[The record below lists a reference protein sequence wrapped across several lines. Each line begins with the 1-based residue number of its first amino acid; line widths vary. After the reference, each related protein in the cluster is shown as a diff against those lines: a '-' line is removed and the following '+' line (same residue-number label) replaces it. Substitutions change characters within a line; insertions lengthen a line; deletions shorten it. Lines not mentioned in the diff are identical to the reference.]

1 MYPENFKNCDTCSH
15 KGRQIFIVGSQR
27 FSSEVLGYFI
37 GKNTPAQWQ
46 VVKHLND
53 IPPLND
59 CPSSTPRLIF
69 FDCYGLDATELLR
82 MLLED
87 ATHLLRHDV
96 LALFN
101 LSRTVTV
108 QLELLQLGVA
118 GFFYEDEQAEQLL
131 KGICAL
137 NSGEMWV
144 SRSLMMEYIS
154 KQAREAPRPTQS
166 AVRLTRREK
175 DILSLIADGA
185 SNDMIAAR
193 LFVSPHTVKT
203 HIYNTFKKIGVK
215 NRVQAVLWANR
226 HLL

>member
-1 MYPENFKNCDTCSH
+1 MHPEDFKNCDTCPH
-15 KGRQIFIVGSQR
+15 KGRSIFIVGSRR
-27 FSSEVLGYFI
+27 FSTEVLGYFI
-37 GKNTPAQWQ
+37 GKNTPARWQ
-46 VVKHLND
+46 VVKHFKE
-53 IPPLND
+53 IPPLYE
-59 CPSSTPRLIF
+59 CPVSTPRLIF
-69 FDCYGLDATELLR
+69 VDCHGLDSAELLR
-82 MLLED
+82 LLHED
-87 ATHLLRHDV
+87 AIHLLRQDV

-101 LSRTVTV
+101 LARSITV
-108 QLELLQLGVA
+108 QQELLQLGIA
-118 GFFYEDEQAEQLL
+118 GFFYEDEEADHLL

-144 SRSLMMEYIS
+144 PRSLMMQYIS
-154 KQAREAPRPTQS
+154 KQAREVPRPAKN

-175 DILSLIADGA
+175 DILSLLAEGA
-185 SNDMIAAR
+185 SNDLIAMR